1 MLKMT
6 LNSTHCPVKKTKIQS
21 KLKEAEEKVTNLMA
35 DENAKVVEE
44 HLSQLNSINGNFS
57 QIKMWK
63 LKNKL
68 LPRPT
73 DPPMAKKDKGGN
85 LVTAPLPLKKLY
97 LQTYKER
104 LAQRPIKAEY
114 QDIYKLKSDLWMLR
128 YEDLKCRKSQPWTL
142 ENLNKAIKGLKINQS
157 GDPNGIISELFK
169 PGSTGKH
176 HNNF

>member
-1 MLKMT
+1 MT
-6 LNSTHCPVKKTKIQS
+6 LNSTHCPVEKNKIQS

-85 LVTAPLPLKKLY
+85 LVTAPPPS
-97 LQTYKER
+97 E
-104 LAQRPIKAEY
+104 KA
-114 QDIYKLKSDLWMLR
+114 LF
-128 YEDLKCRKSQPWTL
+128 T
-142 ENLNKAIKGLKINQS
+142 NL
-157 GDPNGIISELFK
+157 
-169 PGSTGKH
+169 
-176 HNNF
+176 